1 MIDLDNVKSNDTR
14 CKCKNNS
21 NREQTHGNPTRKART
36 SNIPSIF
43 NVNFKI
49 NLNPFSNKSFMILF
63 TIFSIILPI
72 GIQPQLQANYAFGE
86 INSQSKNHEV
96 EYSDEGQNS
105 SYSSNSE
112 PILKLNVNEKNPF
125 DSTIDDGNKK
135 VKMDIIIPDIVG
147 PDLVPE
153 TQPSS
158 TPDHETSSNTQS
170 SEEHINPDSVDK
182 NSKVSDSIDNTDNIG
197 NSAYAD
203 DNLTIEQ
210 DNPATSELS
219 STDSQI
225 ATLENSET
233 ELDSQPTHKSYRDYV
248 GNSDAN
254 KNNDDVVVP
263 SNKVDIEIT
272 AMNSSINPDI
282 GNDSGN
288 ADDNLILQENQ
299 TTTTTQSEFTGS
311 QFKLDSQPK
320 YKSYRDYMEKNNLIK
335 NEIKINVPAEIEETE
350 SSSADNSIPF
360 FDTSKKVEPNNELTM
375 KSYSAS
381 TASSQVTAQASGE
394 IYGDFNGDGR
404 DDLAIGVPFED
415 VDTGAGTIDFAGA
428 VNVLYGS
435 SNGLSATSPRSDQFW
450 TQNSADVNDLV
461 ELGDTFGFSINTGD
475 FNGDGRDDLAI
486 GVPFEDVDTGAGT
499 ITNAGAVNV
508 LYGSSNGLS
517 ATSPRSDQFWTQNS
531 ADVNDSVEELDNF
544 GLALG

>member
-1 MIDLDNVKSNDTR
+1 LIDLDNVKSNDTR

-394 IYGDFNGDGR
+394 ITET
-404 DDLAIGVPFED
+404 LTVM
-415 VDTGAGTIDFAGA
+415 
-428 VNVLYGS
+428 
-435 SNGLSATSPRSDQFW
+435 
-450 TQNSADVNDLV
+450 V
-461 ELGDTFGFSINTGD
+461 EMTLPSEYRLKMWI
-475 FNGDGRDDLAI
+475 R
-486 GVPFEDVDTGAGT
+486 
-499 ITNAGAVNV
+499 
-508 LYGSSNGLS
+508 
-517 ATSPRSDQFWTQNS
+517 
-531 ADVNDSVEELDNF
+531 ELEP
-544 GLALG
+544 